1 MNKSIR
7 LLMGLLT
14 SAFMLAGGVASPA
27 IAQDKGKDAKA
38 APAAKAEKAPTAKGT
53 GSSKVLFENEKVRVT
68 EARFKPG
75 EGGASQERPARL
87 TYQIQ
92 GGTFLR
98 TYPDGKKEKIDA
110 RTGEWRW
117 LEKGTYSFEN
127 VGKTEIIQHT
137 VRFK

>member
-1 MNKSIR
+1 MKITAHVFTA
-7 LLMGLLT
+7 LLVSGFAL
-14 SAFMLAGGVASPA
+14 SGVIAGPA
-27 IAQDKGKDAKA
+27 AAQDKGKDAKA